1 MRPLKLTLSAFGPYA
16 EKTVLDLEQ
25 LGDRGVYLVTGDT
38 GAGKTMIFDAIC
50 FALYGLPSGQDRN
63 IGGKK
68 DNGEQF
74 RSQYAKPETETFV
87 ELEFLCRGQQYM
99 VRRVPGYWR
108 PNSRSKT
115 KPSVKAT
122 LTMPDGE
129 VITGPSQV
137 NAKIEQ
143 EILLVDKDQ
152 FASIAM
158 LAQGDFKRLLTADRE
173 VKKEI
178 FRKIFHTERF
188 DRLRDR
194 MVRQSRAVSD
204 ACAALRSSI
213 QAEIGKIDSP
223 DGAVPGHL
231 TPMEARQLLEEY
243 LQQDAAAAQEC
254 VAELET
260 LDTRSRELAALL
272 ETARRQEQQR
282 QVLAQRRTDLSR
294 LERELEQA
302 RQELTARQEQEPLR
316 AALTEQIAA
325 LEVLKPRYRELDG
338 LRAAQNRDKG
348 SLSAA
353 EQKAGELSV
362 KQEENRERA
371 RGYQDFLERTAE
383 VSRKLLEQRE
393 LLSGLREHRRRL
405 TALEKALKEL
415 DTIQTELDRAQ
426 RDYQGALDRKR
437 QAVQGFE
444 GLQDLFLDAQA
455 GILARRLMPGKPCPV
470 CGGLEHPK
478 PASTSDHVPTR
489 AQLDKAKRE
498 AEAARTVA
506 ETASAECQ
514 RLGGTRALQ
523 EEQLRA
529 LAREL
534 LDCGPED
541 AKARLTGE
549 LEENTRAQNA
559 CIAAGTALK
568 DREQQREQTAQ
579 KLRELEQTLAEQS
592 EELSRTQENAA
603 KLRGM
608 VETRGAQ
615 LAALAREL
623 GDGDVQSLEK
633 QIRGLT
639 KQRDELRQALEA
651 AQTRF
656 QQTQSDLAAL
666 DGEVRA
672 MTEELQRQEP
682 VDGTRTAEADHEV
695 QARIAELRKQS
706 TGIQVR
712 LGVNREVRKVLD
724 RSGGELERLEAQE
737 RWMTP
742 LVRTALGAVA
752 GKERVDLETYA
763 QTAFFEQII
772 GCANVRL
779 LSMTD
784 RQYELVQITGSDG
797 RKNAGLELGVIDHCS
812 GKERSV
818 KTLSGGESFKAS
830 LALALGLAD
839 MIQAQSGGIQLDTM
853 FVDEGFGSLDE
864 ESLRMALDTLAGLSE
879 GRRLVGI
886 ISHVAELK
894 DRIDKQVIVK
904 KDREGCSSV
913 RIRLE

>member
-16 EKTVLDLEQ
+16 GETVLDLEQ

-87 ELEFLCRGQQYM
+87 ELEFLSRGQRYT
-99 VRRVPGYWR
+99 VRRVPGYR
-108 PNSRSKT
+108 RANSKSKT

-129 VITGPSQV
+129 VITGAAQV
-137 NAKIEQ
+137 NAKIEE
-143 EILLVDKDQ
+143 EILLVDKNQ

-158 LAQGDFKRLLTADRE
+158 LTQGDFKRLLTAERE

-194 MVRQSRAVSD
+194 MVRESRAVSD
-204 ACAALRSSI
+204 ACAALHSSI

-223 DGAVPGHL
+223 DGGVPEHL
-231 TPMEARQLLEEY
+231 TPGEARELLEGY
-243 LQQDAAAAQEC
+243 LQQDAAAAQAC
-254 VAELET
+254 AAELET
-260 LDTRSRELAALL
+260 LEARSRELAALL
-272 ETARRQEQQR
+272 ETARRQNAQQ
-282 QVLAQRRTDLSR
+282 QVLVQRRTELSR
-294 LERELEQA
+294 LETELEQA
-302 RQELTARQEQEPLR
+302 RRDLTARQEQEPLR

-338 LRAAQNRDKG
+338 LRAAQSRDEG

-353 EQKAGELSV
+353 EKKSGELSA
-362 KQEENRERA
+362 KLEENREQA
-371 RGYQDFLERTAE
+371 RRNRDFLERTAE
-383 VSRKLLEQRE
+383 VSRKLLEQWE
-393 LLSGLREHRRRL
+393 LLTGLREHGRRL
-405 TALEKALKEL
+405 NALNKAVEEL
-415 DTIQTELDRAQ
+415 EITRTELERAQ
-426 RDYQGALDRKR
+426 QEYQGASDRKR
-437 QAVQGFE
+437 QAVLAFE
-444 GLQDLFLDAQA
+444 ELQDLFLDAQA
-455 GILARRLMPGKPCPV
+455 GILARRLVPGKPCPV

-478 PASTSDHVPTR
+478 PAALADHVPTR

-498 AEAARTVA
+498 AETARTGA

-514 RLGGTRALQ
+514 RLEGIRALQ
-523 EEQLRA
+523 EEQLRT

-541 AKARLTGE
+541 AKERLVRE
-549 LEENTRAQNA
+549 LEENTQAQNA
-559 CIAAGTALK
+559 CITAGTVLK
-568 DREQQREQTAQ
+568 EQAQQRELTAQ
-579 KLRELEQTLAEQS
+579 KLRELEQALAEQA
-592 EELSRTQENAA
+592 EELNRTQENGAR
-603 KLRGM
+603 LRGM

-615 LAALAREL
+615 IMALTREL
-623 GDGDVQSLEK
+623 GGGDMQSLETR
-633 QIRGLT
+633 IRERT
-639 KQRDELRQALEA
+639 DRRQALEQA
-651 AQTRF
+651 LTDAQTRL
-656 QQTQSDLAAL
+656 QQLHGDLAAL
-666 DGEVRA
+666 DGELRA
-672 MTEELQRQEP
+672 MTEELKRQEP
-682 VDGTRTAEADHEV
+682 VDEEQTTEADLQV
-695 QARIAELRKQS
+695 QARLAQLRAHS
-706 TGIQVR
+706 TRIQVR
-712 LGVNREVRKVLD
+712 LGVNRGVLGVLE
-724 RSGGELERLEAQE
+724 RSCGELERLEAQE

-742 LVRTALGAVA
+742 LIRTALGAVA
-752 GKERVDLETYA
+752 GKEKVDLETYA
-763 QTAFFEQII
+763 QTAFFEKII

-784 RQYELVQITGSDG
+784 RQYELVQSTGSDG
-797 RKNAGLELGVIDHCS
+797 RRNAGLELGVIDHCS
-812 GKERSV
+812 GQQRSV
-818 KTLSGGESFKAS
+818 RTLSGGESFKAS

-864 ESLRMALDTLAGLSE
+864 ESLRMALDTLAALSE

-894 DRIDKQVIVK
+894 DRIDKQVIVTK
-904 KDREGCSSV
+904 TREGSSSV